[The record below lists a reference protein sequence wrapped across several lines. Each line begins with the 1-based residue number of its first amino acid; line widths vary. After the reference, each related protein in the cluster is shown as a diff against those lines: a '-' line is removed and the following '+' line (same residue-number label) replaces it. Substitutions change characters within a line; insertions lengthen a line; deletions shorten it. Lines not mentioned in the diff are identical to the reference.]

1 MTERHC
7 ACQQRHI
14 DTAALLDALA
24 HVAQELRSLSADN
37 AELCQRIARLEK
49 RIARLEKRIEN
60 PV

>member
-24 HVAQELRSLSADN
+24 HVAEELRSISADN
-37 AELCQRIARLEK
+37 AELRQRVARLEQH
-49 RIARLEKRIEN
+49 IEN
-60 PV
+60 QPA

>member
-1 MTERHC
+1 MSERHC

-24 HVAQELRSLSADN
+24 HVAQELRSLN
-37 AELCQRIARLEK
+37 AELSQRIARLER
-49 RIARLEKRIEN
+49 RIARLEQRIEN